1 MKYAFPALLI
11 PLLGVLLFPAH
22 ALEKITLVRDG
33 KAQSAIILSRRPTST
48 AQFSAMEL
56 NHHIRLISGAEL
68 PIVKEGDAFRGFGIY
83 VGETDFAR
91 KNGFRP
97 EDFQMEESQIK
108 FTPDAMI
115 LIGRDARAFG
125 RPVPGSMANVPSLY
139 CYNKGTL
146 YATYD
151 FLERYLGVR
160 WYAPTDAGTAWIPR
174 KTIEIIPKDLR
185 RKPAMSAF
193 RHAWLPKILMERGKE
208 FSKYDC
214 DLLKLRWR
222 QAINYGYCNHNVYSI
237 WYRYWGRAKD
247 PEKAK
252 YFIEKR
258 PQYFAQGY
266 RGKSARHLIGL
277 RSQYPDDPD
286 LPPQL
291 CNSNEEVIR
300 FFTDEA
306 AAKYEGSGE
315 RGLGMNIAKAPGLPW
330 YYPIEPDDNNGF
342 CLCPE
347 CLAQFREKRVSGERP
362 TSYIHFNWISRIARE
377 AAKRNP
383 EINIVTL
390 AYNDTLTYPAGLDI
404 APNVGIQMC
413 LTPYDFWV
421 SYDGSAKKYQEW
433 IDNGEAKKRMMTIWT
448 YMFSGAWYA
457 VRIDKNQYFFPMFAP
472 EHTAKLFRKFAAD
485 GIQGWFGETPDEIG
499 VPFWHTQLETY
510 LAHKL
515 ADDPALDPERLIG
528 EFFRLYYGSAAEPM
542 RNFYRLVEDAAWE
555 KSLYGSGNKVIDE
568 AFNWGKIGTKE
579 RMEALAGYIAQAR
592 RLVKSPVEKQRL
604 AWFVDG
610 VWKPM
615 LAGRAGYDRKQ
626 QFRSRPAP
634 EAKAFRV
641 ADASGDPAKVDWTR
655 IPALRPFRTI
665 SGFPGGSGRELKCA
679 HDGTF
684 FYLVFMEKGDA
695 SKLRNAPDLWSGDG
709 IEFLIS
715 GTRARPYAQY
725 AVNPGGKSAMIGY
738 YYENMVTYSHALNSR
753 AVLRSTVTENGWR
766 VACAIPLDEIPP
778 EKTARPG
785 NAFYFNFFRT
795 IPGMV
800 SLAWSPTYTNS
811 YHELERMGKITL
823 E

>member
-1 MKYAFPALLI
+1 MMLQRHIIFI
-11 PLLGVLLFPAH
+11 LLFFTLLATVS
-22 ALEKITLVRDG
+22 AAEKISLVRDG
-33 KAQSAIILSRRPTST
+33 KPVSAIILPTRATST

-56 NHHIRLISGAEL
+56 RHHVKMISGAEL
-68 PIVKEGDAFRGFGIY
+68 PVVKEGEPFQGFGIY
-83 VGETDFAR
+83 VGETDFAK
-91 KNGFRP
+91 KNGFRG
-97 EDFQMEESQIK
+97 EDFRLEESQIK
-108 FTPDAMI
+108 FTPSGVI
-115 LIGRDARAFG
+115 LIGRDLQTFG
-125 RPVPGSMANVPSLY
+125 KPVYGTFTNVPY
-139 CYNKGTL
+139 FYGYHKGTL
-146 YATYD
+146 YAAYN
-151 FLERYLGVR
+151 FLERYLGIR
-160 WYAPTDAGTAWIPR
+160 WYAPTDTGTAFIPR
-174 KTIEIIPKDLR
+174 KSIEVEPKDLR
-185 RKPAMSAF
+185 QKPAMSAF
-193 RHAWLPKILMERGKE
+193 RHAYMPKLLMERGRE
-208 FSKYDC
+208 FSKYDREM
-214 DLLKLRWR
+214 LKLRWR
-222 QAINYGYCNHNVYSI
+222 ESVNYGFCNHNVYSI
-237 WYRYWGRAKD
+237 WYRYWGKAKD

-258 PQYFAQGY
+258 PQYFARGY
-266 RGKSARHLIGL
+266 DGKSGQHLIAL
-277 RSQYPDDPD
+277 RSQYPDDD
-286 LPPQL
+286 SLPPQL
-291 CNSNEEVIR
+291 CNSNRDVIR
-300 FFTDEA
+300 FFAQEA
-306 AAKYEGSGE
+306 VGKYDGTGE
-315 RGLGMNIAKAPGLPW
+315 SGLGLNISKMPGTPW
-330 YYPIEPDDNNGF
+330 FYPIEPDDNNGF

-347 CLAQFREKRVSGERP
+347 CLSLFKEKRIQGKRP
-362 TSYIHFNWISRIARE
+362 TNYIHFDWISRIARE
-377 AAKRNP
+377 AAKLNP
-383 EINIVTL
+383 AVNIATL
-390 AYNDTLTYPAGLDI
+390 AYNNTLKYPAGLDI
-404 APNVGIQMC
+404 APNVGVQMC
-413 LTPYDFWV
+413 ITPYDFWV
-421 SYDGSAKKYQEW
+421 NYDGSAKKYQEW
-433 IDNGEAKKRMMTIWT
+433 IDNGEAKKRLLTVWT

-457 VRIDKNQYFFPMFAP
+457 KFIDKNEFFFPMFAP
-472 EHTAKLFRKFAAD
+472 KHTAEVFRKFAED

-499 VPFWHTQLETY
+499 MPFWHTQLETY
-510 LAHKL
+510 IAHKL
-515 ADDPALDPERLIG
+515 ADDPTLDSARMID
-528 EFFRLYYGSAAEPM
+528 EFFTLYYGAAAVPM
-542 RNFYRLVEDAAWE
+542 KRFYSLVEEAAWE
-555 KSLYGSGNKVIDE
+555 KSIYGSGTKAITE
-568 AFNWGKIGTKE
+568 EFNWGSIGTAE
-579 RMEALAGYIAQAR
+579 RMKELAGYIAQAQS
-592 RLVKSPVEKQRL
+592 LVKSPAEKQRL
-604 AWFVDG
+604 AWFVNG

-615 LAGRAGYDRKQ
+615 LAGRSNYDRKQ

-684 FYLVFMEKGDA
+684 LYLVFTEKGDA